1 MKVGKLKGKDEDD
14 RYPSTASSLNNLAEL
29 YRTIGQYERAL
40 PLYESALEIRRSEL
54 GDRHP
59 DTAQGLNNLAALYS
73 SMGQYER
80 ALPLY
85 ESSLEISR
93 SELGDRHPS
102 TATSLNNLAV
112 LYYNTDRLPEA
123 VTMMSEAVKIR
134 EQSLGTK
141 HPDTIE
147 GKKSLASFEKKLKD
161 TEALK
166 TRFDAALKKQNTLQ
180 IPDKPK
186 LFTNKSSTPPRSI
199 GSPQVRLLPSRKGR
213 KNQIKNEEFSL
224 IVSIE
229 TRSISIENTIVPV

>member
-1 MKVGKLKGKDEDD
+1 M
-14 RYPSTASSLNNLAEL
+14 
-29 YRTIGQYERAL
+29 
-40 PLYESALEIRRSEL
+40 PLYQSALEIRRSEL

-59 DTAQGLNNLAALYS
+59 STAQGMNNLAELYR

-80 ALPLY
+80 ALPLF
-85 ESSLEISR
+85 ESALEIKR

-102 TATSLNNLAV
+102 TATSLNNLAL

-147 GKKSLASFEKKLKD
+147 GKKSLALFEKKLKD

-166 TRFDAALKKQNTLQ
+166 TKFDAALKKQNTLQ
-180 IPDKPK
+180 IPDKSK
-186 LFTNKSSTPPRSI
+186 LFTNKSSTPPPPIDWKST
-199 GSPQVRLLPSRKGR
+199 GTPPAKSKGK
-213 KNQIKNEEFSL
+213 KN
-224 IVSIE
+224 
-229 TRSISIENTIVPV
+229 